1 MESSSTP
8 PRNTAAYEAHDYGNI
23 ICSAPCWHSET
34 HNARAASTETLRVAA
49 MVPNYPSSGTP
60 ANETNCTS
68 DTCVSMWLF
77 ADDSSGGANN
87 YQYLTI
93 PPTGQTQTFTLKIWI
108 NSWNG
113 LSQTTYGI
121 AWAGLN

>member
-1 MESSSTP
+1 
-8 PRNTAAYEAHDYGNI
+8 
-23 ICSAPCWHSET
+23 
-34 HNARAASTETLRVAA
+34 
-49 MVPNYPSSGTP
+49 MVPNYPSCGTP

-68 DTCVSMWLF
+68 DTFVSMWLF
-77 ADDSSGGANN
+77 AYDSSGTLVASSKSADNN